1 MATDVPTKQ
10 QLIDML
16 RSTGQDAAKSLRAM
30 PPASYETGRYES
42 GWNGRQILAHIAAIE
57 WTYVRLIDLAVAAAN
72 PTPEAPTSSEA
83 QPAATASKPA
93 AESRPMRGGVD
104 DYNARQVEKR
114 ASASVADLIAE
125 LEKNRAQTIAAVE
138 NADEALLQMPIRS
151 AGGISGPLASVIRAV
166 AIEHVMGHVADI
178 TGDA

>member
-16 RSTGQDAAKSLRAM
+16 RSTGQDAAKSLRAV
-30 PPASYETGRYES
+30 PAASYETGRYEN
-42 GWNGRQILAHIAAIE
+42 GWNARQILAHIAAIE
-57 WTYVRLIDLAVAAAN
+57 WTYARLIDLAVAAAN
-72 PTPEAPTSSEA
+72 PAPAPPDA
-83 QPAATASKPA
+83 QPAASESKPA
-93 AESRPMRGGVD
+93 GESRPMRGGVD

-114 ASASVADLIAE
+114 ADASVADLIAE

-138 NADEALLQMPIRS
+138 RADEALLQTPIRS
-151 AGGISGPLASVIRAV
+151 AGGISGPLAAVVRAV

-178 TGDA
+178 TGDP